1 VRSDWNLVK
10 EILCVGKNFEMV
22 SSKKIGI
29 AIHGGATAGFE
40 YSPDTRARYEEAL
53 AHAIDHGY
61 SVLYRG
67 NSAID
72 AVEAAVVTLEDNPL
86 FNAGRGSALNNLGQI
101 EMEAAIMDGKYLH
114 SGAVTMLQEIKNPV
128 SLAKTVLENSNHVML
143 GGKAATDFGVN
154 AGMIPMTKSYFVS
167 ERKYNSFIVTQGG
180 GGNQA
185 GLNGRKY
192 GTVGAVALD
201 KNGNLAAATSTG
213 GITNRQQGRIGHSCI
228 IGAGCYANNET
239 CAVSATGNGEYII
252 RNVLAYDIS
261 ALVKYGGKSLQEAC
275 DYIIHEKHKDRQGE
289 MGVITINTSANIVC
303 TFNTRGM
310 WHASISTDEPLM
322 VGLYK

>member
-1 VRSDWNLVK
+1 MVK
-10 EILCVGKNFEMV
+10 
-22 SSKKIGI
+22 SKKIGI
-29 AIHGGATAGFE
+29 AIHGGATGGFE
-40 YSPDTRARYEEAL
+40 YSPNTRAMYEEAL
-53 AHAIDHGY
+53 AQAIDHGY

-72 AVEAAVVTLEDNPL
+72 AVEAAVVALEDNPL
-86 FNAGRGSALNNLGQI
+86 FNAGRGSALNNAEEI

-114 SGAVTMLQEIKNPV
+114 SGAVTMLQEIKNPISV
-128 SLAKTVLENSNHVML
+128 AKGIMENSKHVML
-143 GGKAATDFGVN
+143 GGKAAADFGIN

-167 ERKYNSFIVTQGG
+167 KRKYNSLVVSQGG
-180 GGNQA
+180 GGRHA
-185 GLNGRKY
+185 GLNGKKY

-213 GITNRQQGRIGHSCI
+213 GITDRQQGRIGDSCI

-252 RNVLAYDIS
+252 RNVLAHEIS
-261 ALVKYGGKSLQEAC
+261 ALIKYGGKSLQEAC
-275 DYIIHEKHKDRQGE
+275 DYIIHEKHDHLQGE

-303 TFNTRGM
+303 SFNTPGM
-310 WHASISTDEPLM
+310 WRASISTDEPLV